1 MAWRFPPY
9 QPGHRKWIDMIYPAL
24 PARPKDLPA
33 PQGSAQ
39 TRRVFWLAF
48 VILGVSTAMLT
59 KYWPLLQLKN

>member
-1 MAWRFPPY
+1 
-9 QPGHRKWIDMIYPAL
+9 MIYPAL